1 MAAAAAAD
9 LRLRKSKSHE
19 KASSHCI
26 CASEKINRMRKATLY
41 CICAS
46 EKINRTR
53 KSDITLQLPRLLRL
67 SKKMQQRQE
76 MAGQRPSA

>member
-1 MAAAAAAD
+1 MAAAAAAN
-9 LRLRKSKSHE
+9 LRLRESKSHE
-19 KASSHCI
+19 KSIIH
-26 CASEKINRMRKATLY
+26 

-53 KSDITLQLPRLLRL
+53 KSDITLQLPRRLLRL